1 MAEGMF
7 GWQWGPMGFMT
18 RRQVA
23 SGIALVISALYVVV
37 LNVKGYDI
45 HEQFYGIVLVCIFA
59 FFFLSRTDQQRTS
72 RETPWW
78 WS

>member
-1 MAEGMF
+1 
-7 GWQWGPMGFMT
+7 MGFMT

-37 LNVKGYDI
+37 LNVERYDI

-59 FFFLSRTDQQRTS
+59 FFFLSRTDQQKTS